1 MSKNLLTSL
10 IVVAVLVAGLILVA
24 RGRGN
29 EGGSQRAS
37 GKLAADHAAYDF
49 GRISMAA
56 GKVRHT
62 FMMKNES
69 GEPLNI
75 RQMYT
80 SCMCTTATWKQAGE
94 SNGPFGMPGHGLMPQ
109 MNRMM
114 GAGQEAA
121 VEVEFD
127 PAAHGPAGVGK
138 ILRDV
143 IVETDEGT
151 VTLSVSAEVAP

>member
-24 RGRGN
+24 RGRDGK
-29 EGGSQRAS
+29 GGPAAAS
-37 GKLAADHAAYDF
+37 GKLVAEHSSYDF

-62 FMMKNES
+62 FAVRNQS
-69 GEPLNI
+69 GEPVNVK
-75 RQMYT
+75 QMYT
-80 SCMCTTATWKQAGE
+80 SCMCTTATWKQGQE
-94 SNGPFGMPGHGLMPQ
+94 SDGPFGMPGHGLMPQ

-114 GAGQEAA
+114 PPGQEAA
-121 VEVEFD
+121 AEVEFD

-138 ILRDV
+138 IQREI

-151 VTLSVSAEVAP
+151 VTLSVSAEVEP